1 MVTEHAEAWGVC
13 AKPPRLMAES
23 AHSCP
28 HILLVPALI
37 RNEIIKR

>member
-13 AKPPRLMAES
+13 AKPPLMAES

-28 HILLVPALI
+28 HILVVPALI